1 MRRCYSCQ
9 AKKSARSTIRW
20 PLVSLPLCSR
30 PGQMVSFD
38 LLGPL
43 PETKNGNVYV
53 FLIDLFSRHT
63 EGYAMIIYRDGGV
76 VTPFYQIEV
85 QSYLPG

>member
-1 MRRCYSCQ
+1 MLYLPSEEEC
-9 AKKSARSTIRW
+9 AKYHSMAI
-20 PLVSLPLCSR
+20 SLPATTSR

-76 VTPFYQIEV
+76 LTPFYQIEV